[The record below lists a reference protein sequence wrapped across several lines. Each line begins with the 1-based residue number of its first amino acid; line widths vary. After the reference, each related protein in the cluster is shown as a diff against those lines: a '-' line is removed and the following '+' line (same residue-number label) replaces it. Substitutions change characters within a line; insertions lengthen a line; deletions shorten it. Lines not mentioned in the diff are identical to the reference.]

1 MDAQRW
7 LSQLLPGDRHEPDQA
22 KLSAEDFRVAFKAE
36 LQRQVMRAFFAE
48 IQARTGDASI
58 KDVVTTL
65 SAGGDLRPALR
76 VWYSRSSGSR
86 IPGQE
91 VLDAVRRAVPALR
104 MNVRHPMLT
113 WLASPDLDPRS
124 VRRLK
129 ARMPDQWH
137 QAMNILRFMPTSS
150 VHASPEL
157 VKNLGLDRLD
167 YLDAVMLFAV
177 ERVRTRH
184 QADRKA
190 GLDRILWLLP
200 VLYPDDPLW
209 YGSDT
214 RKHRERHRWLLALVD
229 HSLDLLGPDSPAQA
243 WEGYDR
249 LVSMFDQ
256 HWRLAERR
264 RSKPQACRTQQ
275 GRRRYW
281 ARIWRF

>member
-1 MDAQRW
+1 M
-7 LSQLLPGDRHEPDQA
+7 
-22 KLSAEDFRVAFKAE
+22 AFKAE
-36 LQRQVMRAFFAE
+36 LQRQVMRAFLAE
-48 IQARTGDASI
+48 IQAKTGDTSI
-58 KDVVTTL
+58 KAVVSRL
-65 SAGGDLRPALR
+65 SAGGDARAALR

-91 VLDAVRRAVPALR
+91 VLDAVRRVVPGLR

-129 ARMPDQWH
+129 ARMPAQWGH
-137 QAMNILRFMPTSS
+137 ALNILRAMPTSS

-157 VKNLGLDRLD
+157 VKHLGLDRFD
-167 YLDAVMLFAV
+167 YLDAMMLFAV

-184 QADRKA
+184 QPDRKE

-209 YGSDT
+209 HGIDT
-214 RKHRERHRWLLALVD
+214 RKHRERHRWLLALID
-229 HSLDLLGPDSPAQA
+229 HSLGLLGPDGPEQA

-249 LVSMFDQ
+249 LVSMFEQ
-256 HWRLAERR
+256 HWYLAERR

-281 ARIWRF
+281 AKVWRF